1 MSQRTS
7 ALCFAFCCL
16 VITLAPVRAQSAPV
30 PYSAAADK
38 LFNKG
43 LRFYAKGQYP
53 KARDTFVDL
62 VKQPLNQRSSAG
74 QFMLGRTLFH
84 LGEYE
89 RALQVAQRLEPKYP
103 DSPLIPDACLLA
115 GDCCYALQR
124 YADGVLLYGRVLAD
138 DQALLDLR
146 AQAAERLAG
155 VVSNGLVA
163 GPAMDRLHSQV
174 GEGLLRDALDFGAV
188 RWYQRLGWEAQA
200 RAAQKTYRRQHAG
213 GVFMPLLAAAKAA
226 PAKQEPA
233 AAGAVVV
240 PAPAVQTQTEGLAP
254 RLGLLLPLSGPNMQ
268 LGQEL
273 LEGARLANGEQGNPF
288 ELVPVDTGFDYGNLP
303 IAEGQDSE
311 LVRTARA
318 IRSLIADERVL
329 AVVGPVF
336 SAPAVAAAISAEAAG
351 LPLVVPLAQQ
361 SGLDSLGHYTFQLR
375 TTPEA
380 QGRALGEFATLGLGL
395 RTLVVL
401 APLTDYGW
409 NFEREFTRVAQA
421 KGGRVVYRDWYLP
434 DQQKDFKREFAEI
447 RRVGMALKPPP
458 ADSAAVDSLDTLETP
473 PPVVDTIDGMAVVVE
488 SFEDAKIIAPQ
499 LHFYQVKTQI
509 LGNDIWYDPEA
520 LHQLSVA
527 ERQDF
532 LGCMFVSGRDEGTPA
547 ARQFEEQFRRQYGQ
561 QPMYGVY
568 GYDAARLVIEGWQRG
583 KRERGALRDWLAGL
597 QGFAGASG
605 RISFAQGQR
614 TNTELEMMKINR
626 RGQIVPAS
634 QPDEPDEPPPQ
645 APQEEPA
652 PEEGTAPAAGT
663 GTGQ

>member
-1 MSQRTS
+1 MFQRTA
-7 ALCFAFCCL
+7 ALCTALCCV
-16 VITLAPVRAQSAPV
+16 VIVLAPVRAQSAPA

-43 LRFYAKGQYP
+43 LRFYTKGQYP
-53 KARDTFVDL
+53 KARDAFVDL
-62 VKQPLNQRSSAG
+62 VKQPLNQRSSPG

-89 RALQVAQRLEPKYP
+89 RALQVAQRLESKFP
-103 DSPLIPDACLLA
+103 DSPLVPDACLLA

-124 YADGVLLYGRVLAD
+124 FAEGALLYGRVLAND
-138 DQALLDLR
+138 KVALDLR
-146 AQAAERLAG
+146 GQAAERLAG
-155 VVSNGLVA
+155 MVGNGLVA
-163 GPAMDRLHSQV
+163 GPAMDRLRSQV

-188 RWYQRLGWEAQA
+188 RWYQRLGWEAQG
-200 RAAQKTYRRQHAG
+200 RAAQKVYRRQHIG
-213 GVFMPLLAAAKAA
+213 GLFMPLLAEGKAA
-226 PAKQEPA
+226 PTKQELA
-233 AAGAVVV
+233 AVVPMVV
-240 PAPAVQTQTEGLAP
+240 PVQVTQGQAP
-254 RLGLLLPLSGPNMQ
+254 RLGLLLPLSGPNTQ
-268 LGQEL
+268 LGREL
-273 LEGARLANGEQGNPF
+273 LEGAQLANSEQGNRF
-288 ELVPVDTGFDYGNLP
+288 ELVPMDTGFDYGNLP

-336 SAPAVAAAISAEAAG
+336 SAPAAVAAVSAEAAG

-375 TTPEA
+375 STPEA
-380 QGRALGEFATLGLGL
+380 QGRALGEYATLGLGL

-421 KGGRVVYRDWYLP
+421 NGARVVYRDWYLP
-434 DQQKDFKREFAEI
+434 DQQKNFKRAFAEI
-447 RRVGMALKPPP
+447 RRVGLALKL
-458 ADSAAVDSLDTLETP
+458 AAVDSAAADSLATLETP
-473 PPVVDTIDGMAVVVE
+473 QEPVVDSIDGMAVVVE
-488 SFEDAKIIAPQ
+488 SFEDAKTIAPQ
-499 LHFYQVKTQI
+499 LHFYQVRSQI

-520 LHQLSVA
+520 LRQLSTG

-532 LGCMFVSGRDEGTPA
+532 LGCMFVTGRDEGTPA
-547 ARQFEEQFRRQYGQ
+547 ARQFVEQFRRQYGQ
-561 QPMYGVY
+561 QPAYAVY
-568 GYDAARLVIEGWQRG
+568 GYDAARLVIEGWEKG

-597 QGFAGASG
+597 QDFAGAAG
-605 RISFAQGQR
+605 RISFAPGQR

-634 QPDEPDEPPPQ
+634 QPEEPDEPPPQ

-652 PEEGTAPAAGT
+652 PEEGRVPTPGRGAG
-663 GTGQ
+663 Q